1 VSSTA
6 PDEAKPVIPLP
17 EPPRERLRDF
27 VRRWM
32 RSRARYAGLGYW
44 WSFQGLV
51 VFVVLGVLF
60 LVNGLVNG
68 WELSYNVL
76 AQLTSPWG
84 DPDQHVVV
92 ASPWLALVL
101 ALAGYLAVPSIVG
114 ALVGYLVN
122 ESSNNRR
129 ERPAPEPQ
137 TAASGARGGRYIPRL
152 ESLFYAGHGQSVPA
166 NFAQH
171 FVEIHNRDWGVAQRH
186 WEIVVERSL
195 NSDAVERYA
204 PPKVAMRQA
213 VSTAA
218 TILTV
223 ATDEADRCPEC
234 VPEPTAPTEPNG
246 SDEE

>member
-6 PDEAKPVIPLP
+6 PDETESVIPLP

-27 VRRWM
+27 LRRWM

-60 LVNGLVNG
+60 VSNGIVNG
-68 WELSYNVL
+68 WETSYDVL
-76 AQLTSPWG
+76 AQITPPWG
-84 DPDQHVVV
+84 DHDVVI
-92 ASPWLALVL
+92 AAPWLALLL
-101 ALAGYLAVPSIVG
+101 ALAGYLAVPSVVG
-114 ALVGYLVN
+114 ALVGYVVT

-129 ERPAPEPQ
+129 ERPAPDPQ
-137 TAASGARGGRYIPRL
+137 TAVSSARSGRYIPRL

-166 NFAQH
+166 DFAQH
-171 FVEIHNRDWGVAQRH
+171 FVEIHDREWGLAQRH

-195 NSDAVERYA
+195 NSDAVQRYA

-213 VSTAA
+213 VSAA
-218 TILTV
+218 ASILSV
-223 ATDEADRCPEC
+223 ATEEAGRCPEC
-234 VPEPTAPTEPNG
+234 LPEPTEPEPEPNG